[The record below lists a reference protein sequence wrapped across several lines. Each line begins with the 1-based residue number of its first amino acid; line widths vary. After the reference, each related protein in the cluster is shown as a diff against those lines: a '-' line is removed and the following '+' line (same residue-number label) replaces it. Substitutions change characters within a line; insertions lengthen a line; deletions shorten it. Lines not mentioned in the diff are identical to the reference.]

1 MLSAAF
7 IVPLLYNQIDWASD
21 MQRPPAYGL
30 GIEWGLLAI
39 LFPHPLTHASFPGNL
54 GLREYSTQ
62 LYYSGTLFCLA
73 TFLAWSMLLAYRRAG
88 LPGTG
93 KACGCEMW
101 AGNVWLFSAAL
112 MLMISL
118 GPAGIAW
125 PLMSKLPIVSK
136 VNNNPVPGLALF
148 QLSSPSWRAGLSSR
162 GYCDLC
168 QIMRHE
174 GGGLGAGDRLGRGP
188 ADAVPRFDRPARP
201 VRLWRQAV
209 SGLAEGDGRSARL
222 DAAHRVPSGDR
233 RFAAEVYAPGSCAG
247 DGAYLSLRSYSVLSY
262 YGDDPLV
269 ASKPLFSAGYKRMS
283 DDPLAAAQAYGIRW
297 LLVHK
302 DVMEIYDFY
311 KHPEKLKP
319 EEIAKRNPEEF
330 YITHGVGSPPPY
342 NRIFEPLY
350 QHSRQVLSYPDVE
363 VREIEGPCRP
373 LAFCES
379 APDVALPIQSERP
392 RSEGRSWRL
401 GPEADGTRSCLLP
414 LMSW

>member
-1 MLSAAF
+1 
-7 IVPLLYNQIDWASD
+7 
-21 MQRPPAYGL
+21 
-30 GIEWGLLAI
+30 
-39 LFPHPLTHASFPGNL
+39 
-54 GLREYSTQ
+54 
-62 LYYSGTLFCLA
+62 
-73 TFLAWSMLLAYRRAG
+73 
-88 LPGTG
+88 
-93 KACGCEMW
+93 MW

-136 VNNNPVPGLALF
+136 VNNNPFRALPYFNIFAVLAGGIIVERLLRPLRHSRRWELAIVSVVALLMLYHASIARPALFAYGDKPYPALPKEMADLLDSTRPTESHRVIGVSQRKCTQPGLALAMVHSF
-148 QLSSPSWRAGLSSR
+148 PS
-162 GYCDLC
+162 
-168 QIMRHE
+168 
-174 GGGLGAGDRLGRGP
+174 
-188 ADAVPRFDRPARP
+188 V
-201 VRLWRQAV
+201 
-209 SGLAEGDGRSARL
+209 
-222 DAAHRVPSGDR
+222 
-233 RFAAEVYAPGSCAG
+233 
-247 DGAYLSLRSYSVLSY
+247 YSVLSY

-311 KHPEKLKP
+311 KHPDKLKP

-330 YITHGVGSPPPY
+330 FITHGVGSPPPY

-350 QHSRQVLSYPDVE
+350 QHSRQVLSYPEVE

-379 APDVALPIQSERP
+379 APDVALPIQLS
-392 RSEGRSWRL
+392 GRGAKVDLGGLSQGGPVVVNFMAWPHMTAKVDGQPVPAGPDEWGRL
-401 GPEADGTRSCLLP
+401 RVMVPAGAKTLEVRYTPPWAKGMLFGAAIALATAVGAVAARWLLGK
-414 LMSW
+414 SGSKQA